1 MGRVTG
7 TGGVFFRCKNAAA
20 QRDWY
25 RDYVGLHADDYG
37 TNFASRQADNPEA
50 KGFTQWSPFKEKSE
64 SCECHFMMN
73 HRVEELDGLLKSFA
87 DSGVGVIGEVVE
99 ETYRRFVHIRD
110 PEGNRIE
117 IWEPKDEAYETMLI
131 GVTK

>member
-7 TGGVFFRCKNAAA
+7 IGGVFFRYKDAAA

-25 RDYVGLHADDYG
+25 RDYLGLHIEYG

-64 SCECHFMMN
+64 QFECQFIMN
-73 HRVEELDGLLKSFA
+73 YRVEDLDDLLKSFA
-87 DSGVGVIGEVVE
+87 DSGVEVIGEVVE
-99 ETYRRFVHIRD
+99 ETYRRFAHIRD
-110 PEGNRIE
+110 PEGNRVE
-117 IWEPKDEAYETMLI
+117 LWEPKDEAYETMLI